1 MPDTDRLAKQREL
14 RARAERVLVGGG
26 QGHKRPLPVPDYPL
40 FAERGE
46 GCRFFDPDGNAYI
59 DYLLSYGPI
68 VLGHNYPRVT
78 EAVCRRAAL
87 GTVFNVGAPPE
98 IELAERLVRL
108 IPSAEMVTYCATGSG
123 ATAAAAKI
131 ARAHTGRDMIVR
143 CGYHGW
149 LDWCRPGDRGVPAAI
164 SALTLSASYNDLDQ
178 LRTFF
183 AENPGAIAGVMIEP
197 SPTVPPVEGYLQG
210 VKDLCE
216 DQGAVFIMDEVKTGV
231 RYALGGAQERFGV
244 TPHLSTWSKGI
255 ANGYPIA
262 AVVGSREI
270 MAGIADVWVAATFHG
285 ELTGVVAA
293 LATLDEMEEKDG
305 VRLLWERGER
315 LSAGLTQIMADAS
328 VPATM
333 VGLGPMPL
341 LTFPA
346 DLDDLK
352 TRFFSECVRRGVY
365 FSPGHVWFLC
375 LSHTDEVIDET
386 LNVTADAIRAVTK

>member
-1 MPDTDRLAKQREL
+1 MPATDRLAKQRDL
-14 RARAERVLVGGG
+14 LVRAERVILGGG
-26 QGHKRPLPVPDYPL
+26 QGHKRVPAVPDYPL

-59 DYLLSYGPI
+59 DYLLSFGPI

-78 EAVCRRAAL
+78 EAVQRRAER
-87 GTVFNVGAPPE
+87 GTVFNIGAPPE

-123 ATAAAAKI
+123 ATAAAVKI
-131 ARAHTGRDMIVR
+131 ARAHTSRDKVIR

-149 LDWCRPGDRGVPAAI
+149 LDWCRPGDRGVPEAV
-164 SALTLSASYNDLDQ
+164 SALTLSLAYNDLDQ
-178 LRTFF
+178 LRTLF
-183 AENPGAIAGVMIEP
+183 AENSGEVACVTLEP
-197 SPTVPPVEGYLQG
+197 SPTEPPLDGYLQG

-216 DQGAVFIMDEVKTGV
+216 DQGALFIMDEVKTGV

-255 ANGYPIA
+255 ANGYAVA

-270 MAGIADVWVAATFHG
+270 MEGVADVWVSATFHG
-285 ELTGVVAA
+285 ELTGIVAA
-293 LATLDEMEEKDG
+293 RATLDEIAEKDG
-305 VRLLWERGER
+305 VRLLWERGAR

-328 VPATM
+328 VPAKM
-333 VGLGPMPL
+333 VGQGPMPL

-346 DLDDLK
+346 ELEDLK
-352 TRFFSECVRRGVY
+352 VRFFSECVRRGVY

-375 LSHTDEVIDET
+375 LSHTDAVIDET
-386 LNVTADAIRAVTK
+386 LNIAADAIKAAKG